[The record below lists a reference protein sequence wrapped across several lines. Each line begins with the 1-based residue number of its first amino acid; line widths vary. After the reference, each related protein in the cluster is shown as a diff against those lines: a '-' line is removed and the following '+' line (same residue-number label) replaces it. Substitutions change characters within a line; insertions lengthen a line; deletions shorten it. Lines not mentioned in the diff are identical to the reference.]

1 MKVSDI
7 EAVSKKYGLRLLK
20 DAMPETYQA
29 ELSAGPSIAFLS
41 RPLPMAPDKDYV
53 LDSMEASTP
62 STEQDETLL
71 LAMKN
76 HPGLTHEEA
85 EEMAKGFGF

>member
-7 EAVSKKYGLRLLK
+7 EAVSKKYADRLLK

-41 RPLPMAPDKDYV
+41 RTLPTSEPKDSESTSSDGENSTTPDEDV
-53 LDSMEASTP
+53 GD
-62 STEQDETLL
+62 D
-71 LAMKN
+71 
-76 HPGLTHEEA
+76 
-85 EEMAKGFGF
+85 